1 MKRWVAVIWI
11 STLSVAAQAQ
21 QLSPE
26 TRWAAETAASYHIQ
40 SNIVY
45 KTAANY
51 ECKLDVISARDTSH
65 PRPTL
70 VYIHGG
76 GWILATKDGSAL
88 RLLPFLTKGMN
99 VVNVDYRLA
108 SVSLAPAAVE
118 DCRCALRWVY
128 QNAKEYGFDL
138 NHLIVNGHS
147 AGGHLSLMTGMLT
160 SDAGFDNECAGPE
173 NLRVSA
179 IVNFYG
185 ITDAADLIEGPNQ
198 RTWAM
203 MWFGSLRDRL
213 ELAQRLSPLTYVR
226 PGLPPI
232 FTVHGDADDVVPYDQ
247 AVRLQKA
254 LDAAGVPNELYT
266 VKGAK
271 HGAWSADENSK
282 VYGAVF
288 SFLKRYGILPD

>member
-1 MKRWVAVIWI
+1 MRKWVLVIWI
-11 STLSVAAQAQ
+11 STLSVSAQAQ
-21 QLSPE
+21 QLSSE
-26 TRWAAETAASYHIQ
+26 AKWAAETAASYHIQ

-45 KTAANY
+45 KTANNY

-76 GWILATKDGSAL
+76 GWILETKDSSDL
-88 RLLPFLTKGMN
+88 RLLPFLAKGMN

-138 NHLIVNGHS
+138 DHLIVNGHS

-160 SDAGFDNECAGPE
+160 PDAGFDNECAGPE

-185 ITDAADLIEGPNQ
+185 ITDAADLVEGPNQ

-203 MWFGSLRDRL
+203 MWFGGLRDRL
-213 ELAQRLSPLTYVR
+213 ELARQLSPLTYVR

-232 FTVHGDADDVVPYDQ
+232 FTVHGDADDVVPYQQ
-247 AVRLQKA
+247 AVRLKKA

-271 HGAWSADENSK
+271 HGAWSADQNSK
-282 VYGAVF
+282 VYEAVF
-288 SFLKRYGILPD
+288 SFLKRYGVLPD